1 MKVEYFEGRMM
12 SSYILQC
19 SFHQNLYP
27 DFSYSLD
34 VENEMK
40 FSVQTICKS
49 IYRTWINN
57 QRIKNVS
64 WHLKKQTQFIWYLM
78 ALWVI
83 KHWTRVTQVIMKPL
97 YKK

>member
-27 DFSYSLD
+27 DFSDSLD

-40 FSVQTICKS
+40 FSVQTISKS

-64 WHLKKQTQFIWYLM
+64 WHLKKQTQFYG
-78 ALWVI
+78 
-83 KHWTRVTQVIMKPL
+83 T
-97 YKK
+97 

>member
-27 DFSYSLD
+27 DFSDSLD

-40 FSVQTICKS
+40 FSVQTISKS
-49 IYRTWINN
+49 IYRNWINN
-57 QRIKNVS
+57 QRIKKLVG
-64 WHLKKQTQFIWYLM
+64 I
-78 ALWVI
+78 
-83 KHWTRVTQVIMKPL
+83 
-97 YKK
+97 

>member
-27 DFSYSLD
+27 DFSDSLD

-40 FSVQTICKS
+40 FSVQTISKS

-64 WHLKKQTQFIWYLM
+64 WYLKKQTQFIWYLM
-78 ALWVI
+78 DLGYFFVG
-83 KHWTRVTQVIMKPL
+83 H
-97 YKK
+97 